1 MRFFAHARSV
11 YFVVAFVASI
21 SLPLAAVASPQF
33 LGDLTNDPSNPISGA
48 AGINRSAQVVGSA
61 LTDFTDPFFGSEVYH
76 AFLWTSAGGMIDL
89 GSLAG
94 PNGNS
99 NASAINDAGVVVGS
113 SFLPSDSPNTRE
125 IRPFRWTLDDGMQD
139 LGSLPTKNGG
149 YGSAQ
154 GINNSGQIVGVSGG
168 HAFLYDNGTML
179 DLNDLIPEDS
189 DWLLGTAYAI
199 NDAGWIVGTG
209 TFNDQSRAFLYRAGA
224 VTDLGTLGGFTFP
237 RAINN
242 LGQVVGSSEL
252 PNEFPPELHVP
263 AKVHAFIWTENSG
276 MVDALPGS
284 AQYVHAY
291 GINDAGQIPGSYQE
305 LGGDDQPRAVT
316 LGTGGFGYP
325 IAPSV
330 ATGIN
335 AYGVVVGVYENQA
348 FIAPEP
354 STFVFSGVAIASLAV
369 VAARRRRS
377 HARSAAFP
385 VTNGVETLTAG
396 CRT

>member
-1 MRFFAHARSV
+1 MRFCARDLSV

-21 SLPLAAVASPQF
+21 NLPLTVVASPQF
-33 LGDLTNDPSNPISGA
+33 LGDLTSDPTNPISSA
-48 AGINRSAQVVGSA
+48 TGINRSAQVVGSA
-61 LTDFTDPFFGSEVYH
+61 LTDFTDPFFGSEVNH
-76 AFLWTSAGGMIDL
+76 AFLWTEAGGMIDL

-94 PNGNS
+94 PNGYS
-99 NASAINDAGVVVGS
+99 DATAINDAGVVVGS
-113 SFLPSDSPNTRE
+113 SILPSDSPNNRE
-125 IRPFRWTLDDGMQD
+125 FRPFRWTLDGGMQD

-149 YGSAQ
+149 YGSAL
-154 GINNSGQIVGVSGG
+154 GINSSGQIVGVSGG
-168 HAFLYDNGTML
+168 HAFLYENGTMI

-189 DWLLGTAYAI
+189 GWLLGTAYGI
-199 NDAGWIVGTG
+199 NDAGWIVGSG
-209 TFNDQSRAFLYRAGA
+209 TFDNQLTAFLYRAGT
-224 VTDLGTLGGFTFP
+224 VTNLGTLGGYSIA

-242 LGQVVGSSEL
+242 LGQVVGFSEL

-263 AKVHAFIWTENSG
+263 SKVHAFLWTEAGG
-276 MVDALPGS
+276 MIDALSGS
-284 AQYVHAY
+284 AQYIHAY

-325 IAPSV
+325 IAPSI

-335 AYGVVVGVYENQA
+335 AYGVVVGSFERQA

-354 STFVFSGVAIASLAV
+354 STFVLYGVAIASLAV

-377 HARSAAFP
+377 LAHNAAIAKSGA
-385 VTNGVETLTAG
+385 V
-396 CRT
+396 